1 LATQGVT
8 TTNQGYLA
16 NTYEQPVSDMSG
28 SQTIQVGTLAS
39 QSPDF
44 TIAQTVCEVV
54 TTSDCN
60 AFDDP
65 KFNTNCG
72 ISFDIESGYNSK
84 AKPHIGGLYIDPRVK
99 AARNNTGIYSPTYG
113 GSNLFAK
120 DKATCNY
127 MRDDINCKSR
137 KNAVGTENCS
147 MCFSDGALGAVDSNT
162 NPVNPT
168 FVFYTNAKQLLLLIG
183 EQKSYTLRSMSQ
195 FQKVDANVTQDPAV
209 FPVNGL
215 ELTATTITSVPV
227 KEGQTITI
235 RAERPPNEGSV
246 SLAGYLQASTLSGQF
261 TIDLNAI
268 IDSDIGQTPNIGGDI
283 NGYMLFNQLDGA
295 QLMRLSGLMPF
306 TFKGVT
312 HDSQN
317 CPNGPFL
324 TKKGSVDYILTN
336 EPCYGPEATPGNYK
350 MECLQQ
356 LFLASGGTQKGTGY
370 PSTPET
376 AKALL
381 LNPIMGTP
389 RTLNQIGQMLY
400 RRMVAASTRI
410 LDGKSISMEEW
421 DAHSMFMTG
430 VRKADPCD
438 TKPGFPLSNECLV
451 SLYKASGCFPK
462 GQLNPDPAMKNPLN
476 GDVAAAMSKGDK
488 AGVAQIYSKVL
499 QTASTSGL
507 SNSSRQQAFLDCY
520 GVSLLQI
527 TQRLALSVSVDG
539 PGIIQ
544 MSQLVV
550 KDDKGVNVAKGGD
563 TSKTTGGVDGTAPV
577 PRNAVDGTEA
587 VRPYPQLYH
596 SSTANNNPYFSVNLT
611 KPSVISE
618 IIYYG
623 RAGYENSDRNQK
635 TIKIL
640 DQAGQTLWQSP
651 QMSTANIQKFTIP
664 ASVFT

>member
-1 LATQGVT
+1 MNNLISIANPPPISSKALQLATQGVT
-8 TTNQGYLA
+8 TTNQDYLA
-16 NTYEQPVSDMSG
+16 NIYEQPDPEQQGAQIV
-28 SQTIQVGTLAS
+28 QVGTLAE

-44 TIAQTVCEVV
+44 TIAQKVCEIV

-60 AFDDP
+60 AFNDP
-65 KFNTNCG
+65 KFNANCG
-72 ISFDIESGYNSK
+72 ISFDVENGYNSK

-168 FVFYTNAKQLLLLIG
+168 FVFYTNATGLILIIG
-183 EQKSYTLRSMSQ
+183 EQKYYTLRSISTS
-195 FQKVDANVTQDPAV
+195 QKVAANVTQDPTV
-209 FPVNGL
+209 ISVNGL
-215 ELTATTITSVPV
+215 ELTTTTITSVPV
-227 KEGQTITI
+227 KEGQTIVI
-235 RAERPPNEGSV
+235 RAERPPTEGSV

-268 IDSDIGQTPNIGGDI
+268 IDSDVGQTPNIGGDV

-295 QLMRLSGLMPF
+295 QLIRLSGLMPF

-324 TKKGSVDYILTN
+324 TKKSSVDYILTN

-376 AKALL
+376 AKTLL
-381 LNPIMGTP
+381 VDEKGAA
-389 RTLNQIGQMLY
+389 RTLNQIGQFLY
-400 RRMVAASTRI
+400 SRMVTASTR
-410 LDGKSISMEEW
+410 LRNGESVSMEEW
-421 DAHSMFMTG
+421 DAVSMFMTG

-438 TKPGFPLSNECLV
+438 TKPGVPLSNECLV

-462 GQLNPDPAMKNPLN
+462 GKLNPDPAMKNPLN

-488 AGVAQIYSKVL
+488 AGVAQVYSKVL

-507 SNSSRQQAFLDCY
+507 SNSARQQAFLDCY

-527 TQRLALSVSVDG
+527 
-539 PGIIQ
+539 
-544 MSQLVV
+544 
-550 KDDKGVNVAKGGD
+550 K
-563 TSKTTGGVDGTAPV
+563 
-577 PRNAVDGTEA
+577 
-587 VRPYPQLYH
+587 
-596 SSTANNNPYFSVNLT
+596 
-611 KPSVISE
+611 
-618 IIYYG
+618 
-623 RAGYENSDRNQK
+623 
-635 TIKIL
+635 
-640 DQAGQTLWQSP
+640 
-651 QMSTANIQKFTIP
+651 
-664 ASVFT
+664 